1 MNNKALIFLLL
12 AVGLVAFSKKKKK
25 YKIIVPPPTKITE
38 DEFNK

>member
-25 YKIIVPPPTKITE
+25 YKIIVPQPEKISE
-38 DEFNK
+38 DEFYK